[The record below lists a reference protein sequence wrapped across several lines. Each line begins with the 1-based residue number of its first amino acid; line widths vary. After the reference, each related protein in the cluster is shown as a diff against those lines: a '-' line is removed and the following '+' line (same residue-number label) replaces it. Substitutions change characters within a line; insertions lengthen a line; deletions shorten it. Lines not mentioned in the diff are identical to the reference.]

1 MKESGTY
8 IMMQDLSILQGK
20 NISEIARELD
30 MSRTTVRQLLK
41 NGHRPHAGIGKLRAS
56 KLDPYKPYIQEL
68 IKQGVYNASV
78 IEERIQAIGYEG
90 SITILKDFI
99 AP

>member
-20 NISEIARELD
+20 NISGIAREMG

-41 NGHRPHAGIGKLRAS
+41 NGHHPHASIGKPRGS
-56 KLDPYKPYIQEL
+56 KLDPYKPYVQEL
-68 IKQGVYNASV
+68 I
-78 IEERIQAIGYEG
+78 E
-90 SITILKDFI
+90 
-99 AP
+99 